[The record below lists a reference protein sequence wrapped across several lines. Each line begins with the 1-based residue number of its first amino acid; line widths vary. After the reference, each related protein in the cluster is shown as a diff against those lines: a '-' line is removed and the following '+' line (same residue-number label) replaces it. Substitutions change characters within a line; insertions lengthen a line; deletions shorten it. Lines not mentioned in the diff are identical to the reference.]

1 MSYATEAPVSIAE
14 QRALPRM
21 LPKARPGVEN
31 RTCFRKTSQ
40 IGLSDYMNRLSP
52 TMNLGSLLKRTS
64 MIRMR
69 NLGVE
74 LMAGAVRKKT
84 PQEALAGGI
93 STHQFGPCR
102 RICFRMK
109 VNCRRHSM
117 SLEIS
122 VISCDFESA

>member
-1 MSYATEAPVSIAE
+1 MSYATQAPVSIAE

-31 RTCFRKTSQ
+31 RTRFLKGSQ
-40 IGLSDYMNRLSP
+40 IGFSDHMNRLFP
-52 TMNLGSLLKRTS
+52 TINLGSLLKRTS

-69 NLGVE
+69 NLGVK
-74 LMAGAVRKKT
+74 LMAGAMRKKP
-84 PQEALAGGI
+84 PQKALAGGI

-117 SLEIS
+117 SLERS
-122 VISCDFESA
+122 VISCDFASA

>member
-31 RTCFRKTSQ
+31 RTRFRKTSQ
-40 IGLSDYMNRLSP
+40 IGLSDYINRLPP
-52 TMNLGSLLKRTS
+52 TMNLGSMLKSTS
-64 MIRMR
+64 MIRLR
-69 NLGVE
+69 NLGVK
-74 LMAGAVRKKT
+74 LTAGAMRKKP
-84 PQEALAGGI
+84 PQKALAGGI

-117 SLEIS
+117 SPERG